1 MALRIA
7 SVIGLVRSL
16 LVYHGQPW
24 RVLALRRFMRAL
36 VAPGALAF
44 DIGAHAGNR
53 TLALAKAG
61 ARVVAVE
68 PQPAFRRV
76 LEKIASGRPIDVRSE
91 AVGRTEGSA
100 RLKISRRHPTLSST
114 LPDWPGRI
122 GRTPGFESVRWDE
135 EIDVPMVTL
144 DGLILRYGRPDFV
157 KIDVEGSEAEILEG
171 LSQALPLVAFEYLPA
186 AMDIA
191 ERCLDRLAQ
200 LGSYECNL
208 VVGERQRFHLHDW
221 MPLADF
227 RQTLRSIS
235 LSGASGDVYARLVPI
250 PPGGSVSV
258 SAAPVHPVRRSDAGP
273 VAPPA
278 RPGKTAAKA

>member
-1 MALRIA
+1 MAHRFA
-7 SVIGLVRSL
+7 SAVGLLRSL
-16 LVYHGQPW
+16 IVYHGQPW

-36 VAPGALAF
+36 VEPGALAF

-76 LEKIASGRPIDVRSE
+76 LDKIARGRPIDVRSE
-91 AVGRTEGSA
+91 AVGRTAGSA
-100 RLKISRRHPTLSST
+100 TLKISRRHPTLSTTRSGW
-114 LPDWPGRI
+114 PDRI
-122 GRTPGFESVRWDE
+122 GATPGFESVTWDT

-144 DGLILRYGRPDFV
+144 DALILRYGRPDFV

-171 LSQALPLVAFEYLPA
+171 LSVALPLVAFEYLPA

-191 ERCLDRLAQ
+191 ELCLDRLAH

-208 VVGERQRFHLHDW
+208 VIGERQRFDRPDW

-227 RQTLRSIS
+227 RGHLRRTS
-235 LSGASGDVYARLVPI
+235 LSGASGDVYARLVP
-250 PPGGSVSV
+250 
-258 SAAPVHPVRRSDAGP
+258 AAGTLP
-273 VAPPA
+273 
-278 RPGKTAAKA
+278 